1 MIGFFLKFLKI
12 VDYKEEND
20 FLQDLSKNSKT
31 AGWVYEKSHEKN
43 RLNRINTSNSMPL
56 INHKLAKF

>member
-1 MIGFFLKFLKI
+1 MIGFFLKFLKTA
-12 VDYKEEND
+12 DYKEEND
-20 FLQDLSKNSKT
+20 FLQDLSKSSKT
-31 AGWVYEKSHEKN
+31 AGWVYEKRHEKN

>member
-1 MIGFFLKFLKI
+1 LDFFEILKTA
-12 VDYKEEND
+12 DYKEEND

-31 AGWVYEKSHEKN
+31 AGWVYEKRHEKN
-43 RLNRINTSNSMPL
+43 KLIGINTSNSMPL